1 MVILIDADGV
11 LEDLSQKWVEYLNE
25 KYGTSVR
32 YEDLT
37 EWDMTAAFPS
47 LTREQVY
54 VIDRDEEF
62 YSRLEPI
69 PGAVTAVKQLLE
81 DGHEIYIVTTT
92 PYQVVRA
99 KLDRAIF
106 RFFPFLTWMNVVIT
120 SNKHLIR
127 GDVLIDD
134 GVHNLLG
141 GEYRK
146 ILVSA
151 PYNMDYN
158 AEANDMIRVGS
169 WKEIYRAVSA
179 MAEITE

>member
-25 KYGTSVR
+25 IHGTSVR
-32 YEDLT
+32 YEELT
-37 EWDMTAAFPS
+37 AWDMTEAFPT

-54 VIDRDEEF
+54 AIDRDEAF
-62 YSRLEPI
+62 YSRLKPI
-69 PGAVTAVKQLLE
+69 PGAVEAVRRMLD
-81 DGHEIYIVTTT
+81 DGHEVFVVTTT
-92 PYQVVRA
+92 PYQVVKA

-106 RFFPFLTWMNVVIT
+106 PYYPFLSWKNIIIT
-120 SNKHLIR
+120 CDKHLIR

-146 ILVSA
+146 ILVTA
-151 PYNMDYN
+151 PYNKDFD
-158 AEANDMIRVGS
+158 AEANGMIRVDT
-169 WKEIYRAVSA
+169 WEEIYHAVSM
-179 MAEITE
+179 MAEA

>member
-25 KYGTSVR
+25 IHGTSVR
-32 YEDLT
+32 YEELT
-37 EWDMTAAFPS
+37 AWDMTEAFPT

-54 VIDRDEEF
+54 AIDRDEAF
-62 YSRLEPI
+62 YSRLKPI
-69 PGAVTAVKQLLE
+69 PGAVKAVRRMLD
-81 DGHEIYIVTTT
+81 DGHEVFVVTTT
-92 PYQVVRA
+92 PYQVVKA

-106 RFFPFLTWMNVVIT
+106 PYYPFLSWKNIIIT
-120 SNKHLIR
+120 CDKHLIR

-146 ILVSA
+146 ILVTA
-151 PYNMDYN
+151 PYNKDFD
-158 AEANDMIRVGS
+158 AEANGMIRVDT
-169 WKEIYRAVSA
+169 WEEIYHAVSM
-179 MAEITE
+179 MAEA